1 MRQQSITDLAREH
14 LEKAI
19 YTGAL
24 QPGDQIKEEPIAE
37 ALAISRP
44 PIREAFKLLEGEG
57 LVVRK
62 PRRGVFVARINAR
75 DAWEI
80 YTLKAEL
87 YDFSITLSFH
97 RLTEDHLD
105 RMGRLVERMEA
116 CVRADAPDILSYLK
130 MNGRF
135 HAVHVDAAG
144 HERLKQILGMLHKQ
158 IRCFSYQT
166 HSVRE
171 HLERS

>member
-1 MRQQSITDLAREH
+1 
-14 LEKAI
+14 
-19 YTGAL
+19 
-24 QPGDQIKEEPIAE
+24 
-37 ALAISRP
+37 
-44 PIREAFKLLEGEG
+44 
-57 LVVRK
+57 K

-97 RLTEDHLD
+97 QLTEDHLN
-105 RMGRLVERMEA
+105 RMERLVERMEA
-116 CVRADAPDILSYLK
+116 CVRADAPDILSYLE

-171 HLERS
+171 HLERSHRYHRDIYNAFKAGDQALAARLTRDHVLAGLKEFQDAPGGKAGRGRGGKDGD